1 MSRENLLNLSK
12 FIRCSCNRLL
22 SQLILLLLLLIEFSS
37 FRFALALQ
45 LGQKVLV
52 LPSDR
57 VGQLSHDSIVSSGL
71 ETHNLES
78 ARHDDSLLLV
88 VRFWNS
94 LKRRETTEGFL
105 SADRLLVN
113 HAANGA
119 PHHASGRLEMGRT
132 ATRIRV
138 HGLVAELSV
147 LDAIASY
154 YKERKNSNNDD
165 ENVANE
171 IIVPEMVLFEWV
183 MNSGNK
189 YLTSTLLYT
198 STRAITCSAKHIKR
212 HPSTIH
218 NTAR

>member
-1 MSRENLLNLSK
+1 ME
-12 FIRCSCNRLL
+12 
-22 SQLILLLLLLIEFSS
+22 
-37 FRFALALQ
+37 
-45 LGQKVLV
+45 
-52 LPSDR
+52 
-57 VGQLSHDSIVSSGL
+57 
-71 ETHNLES
+71 
-78 ARHDDSLLLV
+78 
-88 VRFWNS
+88 
-94 LKRRETTEGFL
+94 
-105 SADRLLVN
+105 
-113 HAANGA
+113 
-119 PHHASGRLEMGRT
+119 RT